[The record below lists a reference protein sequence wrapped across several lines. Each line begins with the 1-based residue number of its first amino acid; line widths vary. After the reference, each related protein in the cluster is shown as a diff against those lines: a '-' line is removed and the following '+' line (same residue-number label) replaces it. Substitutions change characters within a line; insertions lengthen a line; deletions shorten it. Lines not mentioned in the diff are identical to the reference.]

1 MPVPA
6 VLSRHHCEFLRPLIL
21 RWVPGFC
28 CLSIYVSLTA
38 TEYAPYFAGGPYAIF
53 VLFLLGVARLPFLGM
68 YPDRAVLINV
78 LRGEFDIAMGFA
90 HSLSPARVLFF
101 GSPAV
106 YIMVLCLLLRA
117 TMLTVP
123 TTGFCDLPLTIVGTG
138 ANASTQNSS
147 YVPLS
152 DQLGFGGL
160 SARLGWSWRSRL
172 CGW

>member
-1 MPVPA
+1 M
-6 VLSRHHCEFLRPLIL
+6 
-21 RWVPGFC
+21 
-28 CLSIYVSLTA
+28 
-38 TEYAPYFAGGPYAIF
+38 
-53 VLFLLGVARLPFLGM
+53 
-68 YPDRAVLINV
+68 LINV

-123 TTGFCDLPLTIVGTG
+123 TTGFCDLPLTVVGTG

-160 SARLGWSWRSRL
+160 SARHTSCTLPTKHNNFQRL
-172 CGW
+172 EYSFLAFDMLAKSHSTYVVMIIPSTVLLRKRKV